1 MSWMLVEGK
10 MCVCKQCDDI
20 TLAHY
25 EGGPQFTQIGDSGV
39 WEQEQLAEKYGTT
52 DDPVLSKF
60 YIVEDGLCQK
70 CFDKVDVKSQVLDK
84 WKTAW
89 EIDKQ
94 IAEQDRINSLFWQQ
108 VNELSGEIMEVWL
121 KEVLLQQVDPA
132 AYKKILSDCKI
143 REKGRIKSLINEYLK
158 KNKETIMLVLEEKLK
173 RETGFSCAEEE
184 YNRELT
190 LCRQELERLLA
201 SIPPEDFPYYCNV
214 NLGGVV
220 ENLNPYLQAST
231 TTRTVEYNNDSAYYV
246 YYDFSPSEIQ
256 IIDELKI
263 PATWSKY
270 IDANYDYIEEG
281 LRKPFAAQVR
291 DAVFGDKV
299 QRP

>member
-1 MSWMLVEGK
+1 MSWMLIEGK
-10 MCVCKQCDDI
+10 MCACKQCNDI

-25 EGGPQFTQIGDSGV
+25 TGGEHDTLISDEIVRQ
-39 WEQEQLAEKYGTT
+39 QEELAEKYGTT

-94 IAEQDRINSLFWQQ
+94 IAEQDRIRCLFWQL
-108 VNELSGEIMEVWL
+108 VNDLAGVITKAWL
-121 KEVLLQQVDPA
+121 KEVLLQQVDPDT
-132 AYKKILSDCKI
+132 YEKILRDGKI

-158 KNKETIMLVLEEKLK
+158 KNKAAIMLVLEEKLK
-173 RETGFSCAEEE
+173 QEPGFRSAEEK
-184 YNRELT
+184 YNKELMPIK
-190 LCRQELERLLA
+190 QELERLLA
-201 SIPPEDFPYYCNV
+201 RIPPEDFTYYCNV
-214 NLGGVV
+214 NIGGLV
-220 ENLNPYLQAST
+220 ENLNPYIQADAT
-231 TTRTVEYNNDSAYYV
+231 IRIVEYNNDSAYYV
-246 YYDFSPSEIQ
+246 YYNFSPRGIQ

-263 PATWSKY
+263 PAKWSEY
-270 IDANYDYIEEG
+270 LDADYEYVEES

-291 DAVFGDKV
+291 DAAFGDKV